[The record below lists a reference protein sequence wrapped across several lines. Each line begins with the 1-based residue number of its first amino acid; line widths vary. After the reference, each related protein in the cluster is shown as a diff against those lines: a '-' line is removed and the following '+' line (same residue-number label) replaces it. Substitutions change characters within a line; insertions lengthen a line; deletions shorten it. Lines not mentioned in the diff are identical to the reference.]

1 MTTLLLLYTS
11 QTYINWV
18 SCFW

>member
-1 MTTLLLLYTS
+1 MTTCLLLYTS

-18 SCFW
+18 SSLW